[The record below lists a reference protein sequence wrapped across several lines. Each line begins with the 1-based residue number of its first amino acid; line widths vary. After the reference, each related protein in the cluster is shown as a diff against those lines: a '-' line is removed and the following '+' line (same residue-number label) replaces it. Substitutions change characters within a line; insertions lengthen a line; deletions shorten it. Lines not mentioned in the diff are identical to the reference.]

1 MNDNLKVKLKNIKAL
16 FFDVDGTLT
25 DGRIIYDAAG
35 NELKSFF
42 ARDGSRITLALKAGL
57 SIYFITSRVSESVKR
72 RAEDRKIN
80 GVLSKNDFPGAS
92 FADFFNT
99 IGVTAEEVLYL
110 GDDINDIPF
119 MQCVGLKVAVADAAA
134 EVIACADIITN
145 APGGYGA
152 VAE

>member
-92 FADFFNT
+92 FADFLIPLVLLRKKYYILVMILT
-99 IGVTAEEVLYL
+99 IFLL
-110 GDDINDIPF
+110 
-119 MQCVGLKVAVADAAA
+119 C
-134 EVIACADIITN
+134 N
-145 APGGYGA
+145 AL
-152 VAE
+152 V